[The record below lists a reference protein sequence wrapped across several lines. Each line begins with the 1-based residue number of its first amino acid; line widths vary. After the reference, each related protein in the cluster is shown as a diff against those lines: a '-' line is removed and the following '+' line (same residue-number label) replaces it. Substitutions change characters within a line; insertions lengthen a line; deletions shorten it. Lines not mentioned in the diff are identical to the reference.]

1 MILGKYDFD
10 LDRALKAQQGT
21 PLEFGSEFRD
31 TKTLA
36 PLLSRHPLW
45 PKLESILSK
54 GSSYPLEPLDEE
66 LRRKDLELA
75 LKYGNHKGALKNSS
89 LLFELNEKDVIHGYG
104 LVFPLR
110 FIDKIPGAIMSPMN
124 IAAQNTINELGQIV
138 GKNRLT
144 HDQSFCFK
152 DGSGTSVNTRVIKT
166 ELLPCMFGACVRRQV
181 NWYVAARRKFPGV
194 RLPMTKVDW
203 KSAFKRMHLDAKS
216 ACQTCTQI
224 PEHEVAI
231 IALRLTFGGSP
242 NPSEWGAVSE
252 TCCDLVN
259 ALLHDPDWDP
269 LELEAPYQDLIP
281 PYEPLPDDIPFAAA
295 KKQFV
300 DIPVNDKGK
309 NEVFID
315 DLMGATV
322 DLPGTNNVQR
332 LERALL
338 LAIHVLARPLQ
349 TDEPIPRETMAA
361 LNKLISEAGLTER
374 KVNLGWLFDT
384 RRLLISLPDNK
395 KIAWIR
401 EIDEML
407 GLGKASA
414 TRLERNIGR
423 YINVAQIIP
432 AIYHFLNRLRSLEK
446 RAKKQRGA
454 IKLNQECIDDLKFLR
469 RVIELANRGIDMNLI
484 AYLLPERVYRS
495 DSCPYGLGGYSDMGI
510 AWRWYIPED
519 LLFRA
524 TNNLLEHIATII
536 GPWLDMIQGR
546 LRKGDCKLSIAD
558 STTSCGWRKKTNFET
573 DPDLLLAEEGTASDP
588 IEGIVR
594 MEVCR
599 FDALLLLENEICD
612 FSQWLEGAKNN
623 VSDSLSRDFDIDN
636 EQLTLLLQ
644 QKFPEQVPEH
654 FTIVPL
660 PNEIVSWLTSTLQ
673 KLPVKEQLREK
684 RMTTNI
690 ALGADGPSTS
700 SPSESTMTSSSTTS
714 SSPNEPFSLERLP
727 WLCGRGDF
735 RDQLM
740 IPWLR
745 EQSQIPSHLWHRPS
759 GRMEDATHPSMMTG
773 NLASF
778 YQGSTEP
785 SETQTNL

>member
-1 MILGKYDFD
+1 
-10 LDRALKAQQGT
+10 
-21 PLEFGSEFRD
+21 
-31 TKTLA
+31 
-36 PLLSRHPLW
+36 
-45 PKLESILSK
+45 
-54 GSSYPLEPLDEE
+54 
-66 LRRKDLELA
+66 
-75 LKYGNHKGALKNSS
+75 
-89 LLFELNEKDVIHGYG
+89 
-104 LVFPLR
+104 
-110 FIDKIPGAIMSPMN
+110 
-124 IAAQNTINELGQIV
+124 
-138 GKNRLT
+138 
-144 HDQSFCFK
+144 
-152 DGSGTSVNTRVIKT
+152 
-166 ELLPCMFGACVRRQV
+166 
-181 NWYVAARRKFPGV
+181 
-194 RLPMTKVDW
+194 
-203 KSAFKRMHLDAKS
+203 
-216 ACQTCTQI
+216 
-224 PEHEVAI
+224 
-231 IALRLTFGGSP
+231 
-242 NPSEWGAVSE
+242 
-252 TCCDLVN
+252 
-259 ALLHDPDWDP
+259 
-269 LELEAPYQDLIP
+269 
-281 PYEPLPDDIPFAAA
+281 
-295 KKQFV
+295 
-300 DIPVNDKGK
+300 
-309 NEVFID
+309 
-315 DLMGATV
+315 
-322 DLPGTNNVQR
+322 
-332 LERALL
+332 
-338 LAIHVLARPLQ
+338 
-349 TDEPIPRETMAA
+349 
-361 LNKLISEAGLTER
+361 
-374 KVNLGWLFDT
+374 
-384 RRLLISLPDNK
+384 
-395 KIAWIR
+395 
-401 EIDEML
+401 
-407 GLGKASA
+407 
-414 TRLERNIGR
+414 
-423 YINVAQIIP
+423 
-432 AIYHFLNRLRSLEK
+432 
-446 RAKKQRGA
+446 
-454 IKLNQECIDDLKFLR
+454 
-469 RVIELANRGIDMNLI
+469 MNLI

-546 LRKGDCKLSIAD
+546 LKKGDCKLSIAD
-558 STTSCGWRKKTNFET
+558 STTSCGWRRKTNFET

-700 SPSESTMTSSSTTS
+700 SPLESTMTSSSTTS
-714 SSPNEPFSLERLP
+714 PSPNEPFSLERLP